1 MKSTVEVQPSLEA
14 VLGARIEQLEAA
26 LAEALDIAEWESSEY
41 RGKRSHPA
49 RLLQL
54 RQVLIAKGHGAVSRP
69 NVTDEVVT
77 GLAFAR
83 ACVLD
88 QQAASHAHC
97 WGA

>member
-1 MKSTVEVQPSLEA
+1 VQPGGCPGTSACSSRGHGRSDRAALRQKDEEKVLVKSTVEVQLSPEA

-54 RQVLIAKGHGAVSRP
+54 RQVLTAK
-69 NVTDEVVT
+69 VT
-77 GLAFAR
+77 GP
-83 ACVLD
+83 
-88 QQAASHAHC
+88 
-97 WGA
+97 